1 MFAETMNQLKKIRH
15 AFQIPLE
22 RNRRPKTVGLNG
34 MRDQALDFKVQWD
47 HFIGRFKNPGGP
59 SLSVWGQWAHWF
71 TVAAGLWGRNR
82 GKDASSGAPS
92 PDGKRWYW
100 MTRLMECL
108 SFFARR

>member
-1 MFAETMNQLKKIRH
+1 MLFRSHLNEIAVRKRLVLMECETKRWIL
-15 AFQIPLE
+15 
-22 RNRRPKTVGLNG
+22 
-34 MRDQALDFKVQWD
+34 KVQWD

-71 TVAAGLWGRNR
+71 TVVAGLGAGLWGRNR
-82 GKDASSGAPS
+82 GKNDSSGAPS

-108 SFFARR
+108 SLLARR